1 MREQGEELIILCI
14 IFAVKGSRETGLQ
27 LNGGLGIKEFFF
39 NIENVFSVFMCCG
52 MIQKRSKK

>member
-14 IFAVKGSRETGLQ
+14 IFAVKGSREIGLQ

-39 NIENVFSVFMCCG
+39 LILG
-52 MIQKRSKK
+52 MYLAYLCAVG